1 LQLIK
6 KAKKI
11 NSHKISQICTG
22 ILVLED
28 KTIFKGVGIGYQGV
42 ATGEVCFNTSLTG
55 YQEIISDPSYAGQII
70 NFTFPHIGNVGTNKE
85 DLESDKVWTK
95 GVIFNSEITSPSNY
109 RSLVNLDLWLKKNK
123 IVGITGLDTRGLT
136 NSIRDKG
143 APKGTISFSKKGNFN
158 INKLV
163 NTTTKW
169 SGLKNLDLAEQVTTK
184 KNYVWSG
191 FKTWKKETGYLKSKK
206 NSLHVVAIDYGIKKN
221 ILRYFSDLNCKV
233 TVVSCKTNAKD
244 ILKLKPNGI
253 FLSNGPGDP
262 AATGKY
268 AIGIIKELIK
278 NNLPIFGICLG
289 HQILALTLGAKTKKM
304 KLGHR
309 GANHPVK
316 NLIKD
321 NVEITSQNHGFE
333 IVRESLPK
341 NIKETH
347 KSLFDNCIE
356 GIRLKNKPIFSVQY
370 HPESNPGPQD
380 SVYLFEEF
388 INNMKK
394 NAKKKRS

>member
-1 LQLIK
+1 MIK
-6 KAKKI
+6 KAKKT
-11 NSHKISQICTG
+11 NSKKKSQIDTG
-22 ILVLED
+22 VLILENKRV
-28 KTIFKGVGIGYQGV
+28 FKGIGIGYQGE

-85 DLESDKVWTK
+85 DYESDNIWTK
-95 GVIFNSEITSPSNY
+95 GVIFNSEVTSPSNY
-109 RSLVNLDLWLKKNK
+109 RSFLHLNAWLKKSK
-123 IVGITGLDTRGLT
+123 IVGITGLDTRSLT
-136 NSIRDKG
+136 NFIRDKG
-143 APKGTISFSKKGNFN
+143 APKGTIAYKKTGKFN
-158 INKLV
+158 ISKLT
-163 NTTTKW
+163 NSTIKW
-169 SGLKNLDLAEQVTTK
+169 GGLKNLDLAEKVTTS
-184 KNYVWSG
+184 KNYIWKG
-191 FKTWKKETGYLKSKK
+191 LKTWKKEIGYKK
-206 NSLHVVAIDYGIKKN
+206 NTKSSFHVVAIDYGIKKN
-221 ILRYFSDLNCKV
+221 ILRYFSDFNCKV
-233 TVVSCKTNAKD
+233 TVVSCKTSAEK
-244 ILKLKPNGI
+244 ILALNPNGV

-268 AIGIIKELIK
+268 AINIIKNLIK
-278 NNLPIFGICLG
+278 KNLPIFGICLG

-316 NLIKD
+316 NLVHD

-333 IVRESLPK
+333 IIRESLPK
-341 NIKETH
+341 NIEITH

-356 GIRLKNKPIFSVQY
+356 GIRLKNKPVFSVQY

-380 SVYLFEEF
+380 SVYLFQEF

-394 NAKKKRS
+394 NAKTKRS

>member
-1 LQLIK
+1 MKQTRQIKNSNKNLKQIVPTAILI
-6 KAKKI
+6 
-11 NSHKISQICTG
+11 
-22 ILVLED
+22 LENG
-28 KTIFKGVGIGYQGV
+28 TCFKGFGFGYEGI
-42 ATGEVCFNTSLTG
+42 ATGEVCFNTSITG
-55 YQEIISDPSYAGQII
+55 YQEIISDPSYAEQII
-70 NFTFPHIGNVGTNKE
+70 NFTFPHVGNVGVNKE
-85 DLESDKVWTK
+85 DQESDKIWTK
-95 GVIFNSEITSPSNY
+95 GIILNSEITDPSNY
-109 RSLVNLDLWLKKNK
+109 RSLKNLDHWLKQNK
-123 IVGITGLDTRGLT
+123 IVGITGLDTRSLT
-136 NSIRDKG
+136 NFIRGNG
-143 APKGTISFSKKGNFN
+143 APKGTIAFSKNDSFDIKQLTNST
-158 INKLV
+158 I
-163 NTTTKW
+163 KW
-169 SGLKNLDLAEQVTTK
+169 CGLKNLDLAKKVSTK

-191 FKTWKKETGYLKSKK
+191 LKTWKKTSGYIKNKK

-221 ILRYFSDLNCKV
+221 ILRYFSDFNCKI
-233 TVVSCKTNAKD
+233 TIVSCTTNAQE

-268 AIGIIKELIK
+268 AINIIKELIK
-278 NNLPIFGICLG
+278 NNMPIFGICLG

-316 NLIKD
+316 NLIRD

-333 IVRESLPK
+333 IIEKNLPK
-341 NIKETH
+341 NIEITH
-347 KSLFDNCIE
+347 KSLFDDCIE

-380 SVYLFEEF
+380 SIYLFQEF

>member
-1 LQLIK
+1 MIK
-6 KAKKI
+6 KAKKTYLK
-11 NSHKISQICTG
+11 NSQNNTG
-22 ILVLED
+22 ILVLEN
-28 KTIFKGVGIGYQGV
+28 KRVFKGIGIGYEGE

-85 DLESDKVWTK
+85 DFESDKVWTK

-109 RSLVNLDLWLKKNK
+109 RSFQHLDAWLKKNK
-123 IVGITGLDTRGLT
+123 IVGITGLDTRSLT
-136 NSIRDKG
+136 NFIRDKG
-143 APKGTISFSKKGNFN
+143 APKGTIRFSKKGKFN
-158 INKLV
+158 INKLT

-169 SGLKNLDLAEQVTTK
+169 SGLKNLDLAEKVTTK
-184 KNYVWSG
+184 KNYIWKG
-191 FKTWKKETGYLKSKK
+191 LKTWKKNDGFKK
-206 NSLHVVAIDYGIKKN
+206 NNKNSFHVVAIDYGIKKN
-221 ILRYFSDLNCKV
+221 ILRYFSDFKCKV
-233 TVVSCKTNAKD
+233 TVVSCKTSAEK
-244 ILKLKPNGI
+244 ILNLKPNGV

-268 AIGIIKELIK
+268 AINIIKDLINK
-278 NNLPIFGICLG
+278 NLPLFGICLG
-289 HQILALTLGAKTKKM
+289 HQILALTLGGKTKKM

-316 NLIKD
+316 NLIND

-333 IVRESLPK
+333 V
-341 NIKETH
+341 IKENLPRNIVITH
-347 KSLFDNCIE
+347 KSLFDNSIE
-356 GIRLKNKPIFSVQY
+356 GIKLKNKPVFSVQY

-380 SVYLFEEF
+380 SVYLFQEF